1 MCVLPCP
8 QTIRSAT
15 KPMSDCLLM
24 LKNEHWKRVRSVLTP
39 SFSSAKM
46 REVRE
51 ELTHT
56 HTHTPAHTHTSAHT
70 YTLQV
75 THAHSPGVIIM
86 AVIQKEVIIKLLDAS

>member
-1 MCVLPCP
+1 MCVCP

-24 LKNEHWKRVRSVLTP
+24 LKNQHWKRFRSVLTP

-56 HTHTPAHTHTSAHT
+56 QTHLLTHTHLHIHAHT
-70 YTLQV
+70 
-75 THAHSPGVIIM
+75 PGVMIM
-86 AVIQKEVIIKLLDAS
+86 AVIQKEGIIKLLDASW